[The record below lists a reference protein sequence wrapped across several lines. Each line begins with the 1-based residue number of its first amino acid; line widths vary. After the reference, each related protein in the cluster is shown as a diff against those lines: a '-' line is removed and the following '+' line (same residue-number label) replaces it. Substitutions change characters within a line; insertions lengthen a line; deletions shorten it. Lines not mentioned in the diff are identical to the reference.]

1 MINWWVSSDD
11 SAVDSSGFCL
21 RIEDSPRCLIRACDV
36 SVYCTWARHG
46 ECEALKKWIG
56 VSQSGLIKAADG
68 LVVAYKH
75 SYTSSP

>member
-1 MINWWVSSDD
+1 MDN
-11 SAVDSSGFCL
+11 GFCL
-21 RIEDSPRCLIRACDV
+21 RTEDTPRCLIRACDV
-36 SVYCTWARHG
+36 SAYCTWAGHG
-46 ECEALKKWIG
+46 ECEALKKWIW